1 MSLLEALESS
11 GLADQVRTAAWVY
24 PSLQTGHLLAMAA
37 VVGTGLVLDARL
49 LGWSRLPLG
58 PLLRFTQPVL
68 LVAAT
73 ISVCTGF
80 LMFSADATDLARHP
94 AFQAK
99 MVLLALL
106 LGNALGFH
114 FGARRNLAAW
124 ADAPSPPRAARLAG
138 GLALVGWAGVITSAR
153 LIAFV

>member
-1 MSLLEALESS
+1 VTVLEALENS
-11 GLADQVRTAAWVY
+11 GLADHVRLSEWIY
-24 PSLQTGHLLAMAA
+24 PTLQSGHLLAMAA
-37 VVGTGLVLDARL
+37 VVGAGLVLDARL
-49 LGWSRLPLG
+49 LGWNRLPLR

-68 LVAAT
+68 LAGAA

-80 LMFSADATDLARHP
+80 LMFAADATDLARHP

-99 MVLLALL
+99 MVLLGLL

-124 ADAPSPPRAARLAG
+124 ADAPSPPPAAKLAG

-153 LIAFV
+153 LIAFL